1 MYGDIAEI
9 NDLRWKSN
17 RNLQANLHLNSQLH
31 YLLNSTKIWELIKL
45 PYNWYLLTKSIIDL
59 NLVFS
64 PVQSEDMWFGVC
76 RLSNTLDFDLIFVR
90 CVHYWFMVF
99 SHFYIW
105 SNIEAV
111 IEAKQATTS
120 NLHLRAIDTKP
131 IYSTIVENLFTYFH
145 CSSFTLNSMQQ

>member
-9 NDLRWKSN
+9 NDLRWKCN

-45 PYNWYLLTKSIIDL
+45 PYNWYLLTKSNIDL

-76 RLSNTLDFDLIFVR
+76 RLSKALDFDLIFVR
-90 CVHYWFMVF
+90 CVQYWFMAF
-99 SHFYIW
+99 SYFFYMEYVHI
-105 SNIEAV
+105 V
-111 IEAKQATTS
+111 AKQATTL

-145 CSSFTLNSMQQ
+145 CSSFTLNYMQQKY